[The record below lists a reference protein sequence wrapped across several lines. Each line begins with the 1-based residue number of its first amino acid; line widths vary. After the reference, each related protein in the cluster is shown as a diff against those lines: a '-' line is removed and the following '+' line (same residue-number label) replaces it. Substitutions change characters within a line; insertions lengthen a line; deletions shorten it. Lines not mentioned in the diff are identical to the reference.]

1 MASFQ
6 DKEIREETLVPCYF
20 FYGEENFHAYQ
31 FVDKLKEILISGEA
45 QDYNIERF
53 GLEDNSWAEI
63 IDTAR
68 TIPLFLTPR
77 RLVVVEV
84 PQGKRE
90 TLSQKETD
98 ILKEY
103 FSSPSSKTV
112 IVIIYSG
119 RLKRSTSLFKFF
131 SSLSSSVASLIE
143 MKPLKYKSLMTWMD
157 RTFSSKGKTATF
169 EAKKRLEDL
178 AGNDLRRLN
187 SEIEKL
193 TIFLDE
199 KKVVEL
205 DDVNQVSGW
214 VRTFPEWEI
223 ADSLGKADLTQSLI
237 VLNNRF
243 REGIRPEYI
252 LGTMVKFFREIFL
265 AKLMLK
271 EKNTDKKAIFK
282 ELKPLIPEKFRDLF
296 NEKYR
301 EFFSLVERI
310 PMKDLKH
317 FLGELEKV
325 DLKIKTTDS
334 NPKALMESFLFDYCD
349 LRQKK
354 KITWREKI

>member
-1 MASFQ
+1 VVSFQ

-20 FYGEENFHAYQ
+20 FYGEENFPAYQ

-90 TLSQKETD
+90 TLSQQEKD

-131 SSLSSSVASLIE
+131 SSLSSSAVCLIE
-143 MKPLKYKSLMTWMD
+143 MKPLKYKPLMTWMD
-157 RTFSSKGKTATF
+157 RTFSSMGKTVTF
-169 EAKKRLEDL
+169 EAKRRLEEL

-193 TIFLDE
+193 TIFVDE

-214 VRTFPEWEI
+214 VRSSPDWEI
-223 ADSLGKADLTQSLI
+223 ADSLGKADLTQGLI
-237 VLNNRF
+237 VLNNLF
-243 REGIRPEYI
+243 RDGTKPEYI

-282 ELKPLIPEKFRDLF
+282 ELKPHINEKFGNFYADKF
-296 NEKYR
+296 R

-310 PMKDLKH
+310 PMKDLRH
-317 FLGELEKV
+317 FFGELENV
-325 DLKIKTTDS
+325 DLKIKTS
-334 NPKALMESFLFDYCD
+334 GLNPRTLMESFLFDYCD
-349 LRQKK
+349 LRKK
-354 KITWREKI
+354 EEITWREKS

>member
-20 FYGEENFHAYQ
+20 FYGEENFPAYQ

-45 QDYNIERF
+45 KDYNVERF
-53 GLEDNSWAEI
+53 GLEDDSWAEI

-77 RLVVVEV
+77 RLVIVEV

-90 TLSQKETD
+90 TLSQQEKE

-112 IVIIYSG
+112 IVIILSG
-119 RLKRSTSLFKFF
+119 KLKRSTSLFKFF
-131 SSLSSSVASLIE
+131 SSLSSSAVCLIE
-143 MKPLKYKSLMTWMD
+143 MKPLKYKALMTWMD
-157 RTFSSKGKTATF
+157 RTFSSRGKTVTL
-169 EAKKRLEDL
+169 EAKRRLEEL

-193 TIFLDE
+193 TIFVDE

-214 VRTFPEWEI
+214 VRTSPEWEI

-237 VLNNRF
+237 VLNNLF
-243 REGIRPEYI
+243 REGIKPEYI

-282 ELKPLIPEKFRDLF
+282 ELKPHIHEKFGNFYADKL
-296 NEKYR
+296 R

-310 PMKDLKH
+310 PMKDLRH
-317 FLGELEKV
+317 FLGELENV
-325 DLKIKTTDS
+325 DLKIKTS
-334 NPKALMESFLFDYCD
+334 ALNPRTLMESFLFDYCD
-349 LRQKK
+349 FRKK
-354 KITWREKI
+354 EEITWREKS

>member
-1 MASFQ
+1 MVSFQ

-45 QDYNIERF
+45 QDYNVERF
-53 GLEDNSWAEI
+53 GLEDDSWAEI

-77 RLVVVEV
+77 RLVIVEV

-90 TLSQKETD
+90 TLSQKEKE
-98 ILKEY
+98 ILKAY
-103 FSSPSSKTV
+103 FSSPSSKAV
-112 IVIIYSG
+112 IVIILSG
-119 RLKRSTSLFKFF
+119 KIKRSTSLFKFF
-131 SSLSSSVASLIE
+131 SSFSSSAVRLIE
-143 MKPLKYKSLMTWMD
+143 MKPLKYKALMPWMD
-157 RTFSSKGKTATF
+157 RTFSSTGKTATL
-169 EAKKRLEDL
+169 EAKRRLEEL
-178 AGNDLRRLN
+178 VGNDLRRLN

-193 TIFLDE
+193 TIFVDE

-214 VRTFPEWEI
+214 VRTYPEWEF
-223 ADSLGKADLTQSLI
+223 ADSLGKADLKQSLI
-237 VLNNRF
+237 VLNNLF
-243 REGIRPEYI
+243 RESTKPEYI

-271 EKNTDKKAIFK
+271 EENTDRKAIFK
-282 ELKPLIPEKFRDLF
+282 ELKPHIHEKFGDF
-296 NEKYR
+296 YANKFR

-310 PMKDLKH
+310 PMKDLRH
-317 FLGELEKV
+317 FLRELENV
-325 DLKIKTTDS
+325 DLKIKTS
-334 NPKALMESFLFDYCD
+334 GLNPRTLMESFLFDYCD
-349 LRQKK
+349 FRKK
-354 KITWREKI
+354 EEITWREKS

>member
-1 MASFQ
+1 MVSFQ

-20 FYGEENFHAYQ
+20 FYGEENFPAYQ
-31 FVDKLKEILISGEA
+31 FVDKLKESLISGEA
-45 QDYNIERF
+45 QDYNIEKF
-53 GLEDNSWAEI
+53 SLEDNSWAEI

-90 TLSQKETD
+90 TLSQQEKD

-112 IVIIYSG
+112 IVIIFSG
-119 RLKRSTSLFKFF
+119 KLRRSTSLFKFF
-131 SSLSSSVASLIE
+131 SSLSSSAARLIE
-143 MKPLKYKSLMTWMD
+143 MKPLKHKALMPWMD
-157 RTFSSKGKTATF
+157 RTFSSMGKTVTF
-169 EAKKRLEDL
+169 DAKRRLEEL

-193 TIFLDE
+193 TIFVDE

-214 VRTFPEWEI
+214 VRTSPEWEI

-237 VLNNRF
+237 VLNNLYRD
-243 REGIRPEYI
+243 GTKPEII
-252 LGTMVKFFREIFL
+252 LGIMVKFFREIFL
-265 AKLMLK
+265 AQLMLK

-282 ELKPLIPEKFRDLF
+282 ELKPHIHENFGNFYVEKF
-296 NEKYR
+296 R
-301 EFFSLVERI
+301 EFFSFVERI

-317 FLGELEKV
+317 FLGELENV
-325 DLKIKTTDS
+325 DLKIKTTGL
-334 NPKALMESFLFDYCD
+334 NPRTLMESFLFDYCNV
-349 LRQKK
+349 RKK
-354 KITWREKI
+354 EEITWREKS